1 MNSVPARR
9 VTTEDVRV
17 MEVRRSLDVEAIDRI
32 ARKLG
37 IESLIPKASM
47 VMVYSQLLDRPS
59 ISRMQEYLNNTEIL
73 RYLNIPSIKTE
84 DLYSSLAEIND
95 ADFTDI
101 EKDLSQKFLGLE
113 GDRDAVVIDVT
124 DTYFTGDSLDSR
136 PRKGKEGRIKKL
148 IQIALVVTEKR
159 GFPLMYR
166 TYGGNVSNRFIMD
179 DIVKDL
185 WMDNYTVI
193 VVDRGM
199 SDPVRIQSM
208 LDLKFTMI
216 CGLRKTANLKKI
228 IDTVD
233 RNEIYRKIHRVKLKN
248 TEVYCRSIEYLSG
261 KIIIVFN
268 PAMESLKRAHYYEQ
282 SSNEDIARYLG
293 YSLIYHNTDLSER
306 DVVKKY
312 YDKDSVERAFKQMKG
327 VLDLRPVRV
336 WIRSHIE
343 GHVKVCYLAYAIL
356 SYLGYIVE
364 DMDVSASDAL
374 DVLRNGYRVYLED
387 GKSGFRWEKIVVQSA
402 MQKRIMDVVFKKT
415 QKDRL
420 RRQEY

>member
-1 MNSVPARR
+1 MNGVSARK
-9 VTTEDVRV
+9 VVTEDVKV
-17 MEVRRSLDVEAIDRI
+17 MEVRRSLDVETVDRI

-37 IESLIPKASM
+37 IGSFIQKASM

-59 ISRMQEYLNNTEIL
+59 INRMQEYLNDTEIL
-73 RYLNIPSIKTE
+73 RYLNITSVKTE
-84 DLYSSLAEIND
+84 DLYSSLAGIND
-95 ADFTDI
+95 ADFAGI
-101 EKDLSQKFLGLE
+101 EKNLSQKFLDLE
-113 GDRDAVVIDVT
+113 GDRGAVVIDVT

-148 IQIALVVTEKR
+148 MQIALVVTEKR

-166 TYGGNVSNRFIMD
+166 TYAGNVSNRFIMD

-185 WMDNYTVI
+185 WIANYTVI

-199 SDPVRIQSM
+199 SDPIRIQSM

-216 CGLRKTANLKKI
+216 CGLRKTTGLKKI

-233 RNEIYRKIHRVKLKN
+233 RNEIYMKIHRVKLKN
-248 TEVYCRSIEYLSG
+248 TEVYCKSIDYLSG

-268 PAMESLKRAHYYEQ
+268 PAMESLKKAHYYEQ
-282 SSNEDIARYLG
+282 SSNEEIARYLG

-306 DVVKKY
+306 EVVKKY

-336 WIRSHIE
+336 WMKSHIE

-356 SYLGYIVE
+356 SYLGYIME
-364 DMDVSASDAL
+364 DLDISASDAL
-374 DVLRNGYRVYLED
+374 DALRNGYRVYLED
-387 GKSGFRWEKIVVQSA
+387 GKSGFKWERMITETAVQ
-402 MQKRIMDVVFKKT
+402 KKIMDVVIKKT
-415 QKDRL
+415 
-420 RRQEY
+420 